1 MSKSRKRK
9 KFIKNRKIQKKIR
22 KMRKTQ
28 KKIRKLQRGGAG
40 TTSDTL
46 SLKEGIGVAGKY
58 HIDTLINNRKRLIAE
73 RDSQKE
79 VIDKMDILIAQRNRL
94 IAQRDSQKEVIDK
107 MDTEIDLIQIEIIIE
122 PFKARKSAVEW
133 FSFKWKP
140 PVVILCI
147 IKITSHEDAAKHV
160 EPVSHYY
167 LVKFKE
173 RKDSVKHK
181 GNSKNQLSIYI
192 DKAYQIINTYYI
204 KQPNRDKITYDLNTK
219 NNYIPNYGDR
229 FIFYTVAKSREPN
242 VPIIVSNITPL
253 TTSLT
258 ESNSIKRDINTM
270 FGINNDKNNIN

>member
-28 KKIRKLQRGGAG
+28 KKIRKLQRGGSA
-40 TTSDTL
+40 TSINSTL
-46 SLKEGIGVAGKY
+46 ALTEGIGVAGRY
-58 HIDTLINNRKRLIAE
+58 HINTLINNRKRLKAE

-79 VIDKMDILIAQRNRL
+79 IIENMDTLIAQRNRL
-94 IAQRDSQKEVIDK
+94 IAQRDSQQEVIDK
-107 MDTEIDLIQIEIIIE
+107 MDTEIDLMQIEIIIK

-133 FSFKWKP
+133 FSVWKP

-147 IKITSHEDAAKHV
+147 IKITYHEDAAKRV

-181 GNSKNQLSIYI
+181 GNSKNQLSIDI
-192 DKAYQIINTYYI
+192 DKAYKIKNAYYI
-204 KQPNRDKITYDLNTK
+204 TPQNGNMETNDLNTK
-219 NNYIPNYGDR
+219 NNHDPNNGDR
-229 FIFYTVAKSREPN
+229 FIFYTDANPS
-242 VPIIVSNITPL
+242 VPIIVSNTS
-253 TTSLT
+253 SLT
-258 ESNSIKRDINTM
+258 ESNSIKSDINTI
-270 FGINNDKNNIN
+270 FGINNDKINTNS

>member
-28 KKIRKLQRGGAG
+28 KKIRKLQRGGAA
-40 TTSDTL
+40 TSINSTL
-46 SLKEGIGVAGKY
+46 ALTEGIGVAGRY
-58 HIDTLINNRKRLIAE
+58 HINKLINIRKRLIAERDDQKKLLMQRDTLIAQRNRLIAE

-79 VIDKMDILIAQRNRL
+79 VIY
-94 IAQRDSQKEVIDK
+94 K
-107 MDTEIDLIQIEIIIE
+107 MDTEIDLMQIEIIIK

-147 IKITSHEDAAKHV
+147 IKITYHEDAAKRV
-160 EPVSHYY
+160 EPVSHY

-181 GNSKNQLSIYI
+181 GNSKNQLSIDI
-192 DKAYQIINTYYI
+192 DKAYKIKNAYYI
-204 KQPNRDKITYDLNTK
+204 TPQNGNMETNDLNTK
-219 NNYIPNYGDR
+219 NNHDPNNGDR
-229 FIFYTVAKSREPN
+229 FIFYTDANPS
-242 VPIIVSNITPL
+242 VPIIVSNTS
-253 TTSLT
+253 SLT

>member
-28 KKIRKLQRGGAG
+28 KKIRKLQRGGAA
-40 TTSDTL
+40 TSINSTL
-46 SLKEGIGVAGKY
+46 ALTEGIGVAGKY

-73 RDSQKE
+73 RDDQKKLLMQR
-79 VIDKMDILIAQRNRL
+79 DTLIAQRNRL
-94 IAQRDSQKEVIDK
+94 IAERDSQKEVIYK
-107 MDTEIDLIQIEIIIE
+107 MDTEIDLMQIEIIIK

-147 IKITSHEDAAKHV
+147 IKITYHEDAAKHV

-181 GNSKNQLSIYI
+181 GNSKTQLSIDI
-192 DKAYQIINTYYI
+192 DKAYKIKNAYYI
-204 KQPNRDKITYDLNTK
+204 TPHNGTIKNHYLNTK
-219 NNYIPNYGDR
+219 NNHDPTNGDR
-229 FIFYTVAKSREPN
+229 FIFYTDAEPS
-242 VPIIVSNITPL
+242 VPIIVSN

-258 ESNSIKRDINTM
+258 ESNSIKSDINTM